1 MGNLTLDSLVQP
13 FTQNRVSKVESSGKF
28 RQQLLTKQ
36 KVLEEQLIFNR
47 VKKLQADQ
55 QRLLNQLALTN
66 KKTQFAD
73 SVIQRKMDDI
83 MAKHRLQNA
92 SDENRA
98 SQIATNLQNRQRS
111 RLKIE

>member
-36 KVLEEQLIFNR
+36 KVLEEQLISNR

-73 SVIQRKMDDI
+73 
-83 MAKHRLQNA
+83 
-92 SDENRA
+92 
-98 SQIATNLQNRQRS
+98 
-111 RLKIE
+111 

>member
-13 FTQNRVSKVESSGKF
+13 FAQNRVSKVASSGKF

-55 QRLLNQLALTN
+55 QRLLSQLALTN

-83 MAKHRLQNA
+83 MAKHRRQNA

-98 SQIATNLQNRQRS
+98 S
-111 RLKIE
+111 